1 MFTLYLTTADG
12 TRDVTQLVQSLKWC
26 GDKASIAR
34 RLEVSLLH
42 REQSGW
48 PAPALGDVLTLAD
61 GEGTLF
67 TGYAVRRTLNSES
80 AVLSCTCYDRGIYL
94 KNNDGTY
101 KFRRTSPEEIC
112 RRVCA
117 DYGVEAAETAAS
129 GVLLDR
135 KFSGVALDKII
146 STAYTLAAEQTGERY
161 GIRMMPEG
169 LVVKKL
175 EQSQSSLELRQRSNL
190 IEAATTESIV
200 SMVNSAAIYDQQ
212 GGLLQTLEDSAAV
225 ALYGRMQKH
234 ITQRSGQDAAAQ
246 ARAALEDGALEQT
259 VTVSVLGDRRL
270 ITGETVVVS
279 EGSTGLQGLFWIDA
293 DVHTWQRGV
302 YQCKLTLNCRS
313 VMTKTT
319 AGSELT

>member
-1 MFTLYLTTADG
+1 MLTLYLTTADG
-12 TRDVTQLVQSLKWC
+12 TRDVTQLVSSLKWS

-34 RLEVSLLH
+34 KLEVSLLH
-42 REQSGW
+42 RERSGW
-48 PAPALGDVLTLAD
+48 PSPALGDVLTLTD
-61 GEGTLF
+61 GEGTRF
-67 TGYAVRRTLNSES
+67 TGYTVRRTLHSES
-80 AVLSCTCYDRGIYL
+80 AVLSCICYDRGIYL

-101 KFRRTSPEEIC
+101 KFRRASAEEIC
-112 RRVCA
+112 RRICA
-117 DYGVEAAETAAS
+117 DRGVEVAELAAT
-129 GVLLDR
+129 GVPLDR

-212 GGLLQTLEDSAAV
+212 GGLVRTVEDSAAV
-225 ALYGRMQKH
+225 ALYGRMQRH
-234 ITQRSGQDAAAQ
+234 ITQRKGEDATAK
-246 ARAALEDGALEQT
+246 ARAALEDGAMAQT
-259 VTVSVLGDRRL
+259 VTVEVLGDRRL
-270 ITGETVVVS
+270 ITGETVVVA
-279 EGSTGLQGLFWIDA
+279 EANTGLQGLFWIDA

-302 YQCKLTLNCRS
+302 YRCKLTLNCRS
-313 VMTKTT
+313 VMVKAT